1 MEISNKGLTGEFYVL
16 AQLNAR
22 GYDASLTL
30 GNTKGVDII
39 VMNNKINKGFKVE
52 VKTTTN
58 KPSKEKL
65 FSSWHNDNP
74 CYHWILSKKNE
85 TYKADNLIYCFV
97 HISDLQT
104 MPKFYLVHSDEVAE
118 YVKSQHDYYLSTRKT
133 PPKSDSGMRKFRI
146 ELNDPNNYENNWGLL
161 EV

>member
-1 MEISNKGLTGEFYVL
+1 
-16 AQLNAR
+16 
-22 GYDASLTL
+22 
-30 GNTKGVDII
+30 
-39 VMNNKINKGFKVE
+39 MNNKINKGFKVE

-118 YVKSQHDYYLSTRKT
+118 YVKSQHEYYLSTRKT

>member
-1 MEISNKGLTGEFYVL
+1 MEITNKGLTGEFYVL
-16 AQLNAR
+16 AQLHSR

-39 VMNNKINKGFKVE
+39 VMNNKTNKGFKVE

-58 KPSKEKL
+58 KPIKEKL
-65 FSSWHNDNP
+65 FAEWHNDNL

-85 TYKADNLIYCFV
+85 SYVADTLIYCFV

-104 MPKFYLVHSDEVAE
+104 MPKFFLIHSKEVAE
-118 YVKSQHDYYLSTRKT
+118 YVKSQHEFYLSTRTK
-133 PPKSDSGMRKFRI
+133 KIKDSSMRKFRI
-146 ELNDPNNYENNWGLL
+146 EIADPNNYENNWSILDN
-161 EV
+161 

>member
-39 VMNNKINKGFKVE
+39 VMNNNNNKGYKVE

-58 KPSKEKL
+58 KASKEKL
-65 FSSWHNDNP
+65 FAEWHNNNP

-85 TYKADNLIYCFV
+85 SYISDNLIYCFV
-97 HISDLQT
+97 HISDLNK
-104 MPKFYLVHSDEVAE
+104 MPKFYLVHSKEVAD
-118 YVKSQHDYYLSTRKT
+118 YVKSQHEFYLSTRTK
-133 PPKSDSGMRKFRI
+133 KIKDSSMRKFRI
-146 ELNDPNNYENNWGLL
+146 EIEDPNNYENNWSLL
-161 EV
+161 DS